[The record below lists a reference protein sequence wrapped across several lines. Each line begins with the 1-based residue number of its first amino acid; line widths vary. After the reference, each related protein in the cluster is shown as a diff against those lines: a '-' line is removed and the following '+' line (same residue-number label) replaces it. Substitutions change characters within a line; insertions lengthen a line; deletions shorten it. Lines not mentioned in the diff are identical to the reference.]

1 MAPIPWLWKLVQ
13 RLNYLGSHKPPLYI
27 PDLLS
32 SLPFPALPLAS
43 TEPATGGCGCQ
54 GAKPSEVLLPGQ
66 PLRPGSWRWAGAEG
80 QALPAHG
87 PQLWWEQQALVPAHL
102 ASEFC
107 RPVSHTALMSQVF
120 PSFLP
125 RAAGERVG
133 GLLGNRT
140 SLPLLSHCPPVP
152 WSYTF
157 SIQKSVAQP
166 ESPYRSGYLGAGHT
180 DTREQA
186 SG

>member
-1 MAPIPWLWKLVQ
+1 MAPVSWLWKLVQ

-54 GAKPSEVLLPGQ
+54 GARPSEVLLPGQ
-66 PLRPGSWRWAGAEG
+66 PLRPGSWRWAGIEG
-80 QALPAHG
+80 RALPAHG
-87 PQLWWEQQALVPAHL
+87 PQWWWEQQALVPAHL

-133 GLLGNRT
+133 GFVRKQD
-140 SLPLLSHCPPVP
+140 LPPSALPP
-152 WSYTF
+152 
-157 SIQKSVAQP
+157 
-166 ESPYRSGYLGAGHT
+166 SPSALELHVFYPRVCGSA
-180 DTREQA
+180 
-186 SG
+186 

>member
-1 MAPIPWLWKLVQ
+1 MGPISLLWKLVQ

-32 SLPFPALPLAS
+32 SLPFPALPLAR

-66 PLRPGSWRWAGAEG
+66 PLRPGSWQWAGIEG
-80 QALPAHG
+80 RALPAHG
-87 PQLWWEQQALVPAHL
+87 PQWWWEQQALVPAHL
-102 ASEFC
+102 VSEFC
-107 RPVSHTALMSQVF
+107 RPVSQVF

-133 GLLGNRT
+133 GFVRKQDLAP
-140 SLPLLSHCPPVP
+140 SALPL
-152 WSYTF
+152 
-157 SIQKSVAQP
+157 
-166 ESPYRSGYLGAGHT
+166 SPSALELHIFYPKICGSA
-180 DTREQA
+180 
-186 SG
+186 